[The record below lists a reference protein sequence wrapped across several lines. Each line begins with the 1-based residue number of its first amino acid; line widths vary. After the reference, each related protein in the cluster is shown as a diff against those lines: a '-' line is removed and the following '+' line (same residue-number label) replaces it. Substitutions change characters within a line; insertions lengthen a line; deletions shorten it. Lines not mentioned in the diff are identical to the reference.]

1 MAFIVLLV
9 ALIFPAVLGERLQPD
24 SPLHVDSYGQLS
36 TDDEAGRLDYFYEML
51 QKQPNAHGYIVGR
64 NQALL
69 PPGVF
74 LRRLYGDRHYLIE
87 KRGLDPDRI
96 SVVEGEYGSEFSIDL
111 WIGPQMAPP
120 NVAAISTPRPLTTT
134 PAQLFDDVCLTC
146 EPAVELDLDG
156 LGEGLRFYGEALQQN
171 LNARSVIVVRPGGYM
186 KPRHV
191 LRSARQAKLALVR
204 DHQIDA
210 ARITIYLAPR
220 RKDNLATAEMWIIT
234 KSAKK

>member
-9 ALIFPAVLGERLQPD
+9 ALTFPAVLGERLQPD

-36 TDDEAGRLDYFYEML
+36 TDDEAGRLDFFYERL
-51 QKQPNAHGYIVGR
+51 REQPGARGYIIGR
-64 NQALL
+64 NRASV

-74 LRRLYGDRHYLIE
+74 LRRLYGDQRYLIE

-96 SVVEGEYGSEFSIDL
+96 SVVEGEYAREFSIDL
-111 WIGPQMAPP
+111 WMAPNTGP
-120 NVAAISTPRPLTTT
+120 ANVSALSTPRPLITQN
-134 PAQLFDDVCLTC
+134 QLFDDVCLTC
-146 EPAVELDLDG
+146 EPAVDLDLDG

-171 LNARSVIVVRPGGYM
+171 LKARAVIVVRPGGYM
-186 KPRHV
+186 RTRHV
-191 LRSARQAKLALVR
+191 VRSARQAKLALVR

-220 RKDNLATAEMWIIT
+220 QKNNLATAEMWIIT
-234 KSAKK
+234 KSGKQ